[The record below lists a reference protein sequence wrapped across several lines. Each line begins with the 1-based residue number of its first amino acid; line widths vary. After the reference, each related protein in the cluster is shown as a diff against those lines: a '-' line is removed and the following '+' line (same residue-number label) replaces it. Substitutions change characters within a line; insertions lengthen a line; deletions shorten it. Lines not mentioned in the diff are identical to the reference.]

1 MNKTKN
7 IVLSSLFLALAMI
20 LPFLTGQIPEI
31 GSMLC
36 PLHIPALLVGYFC
49 GWQYGLIVGAMSPIL
64 RSILFSMPPMMAAIP
79 MAFEIAAYGAISGLL
94 YNILPKKKINI
105 YVSLIIAMIIGRGVW
120 GIVKLAM
127 VGFNISQFGWPMFI
141 SGAFISA
148 IPGIILQLVLIP
160 VLVLTI
166 KKN

>member
-36 PLHIPALLVGYFC
+36 PLHIPALLAGYFC
-49 GWQYGLIVGAMSPIL
+49 GWQYGLIVGAMSPLL
-64 RSILFSMPPMMAAIP
+64 RSILFSMPPM
-79 MAFEIAAYGAISGLL
+79 ISGLL

>member
-36 PLHIPALLVGYFC
+36 PLHIPALLAGYFC

-79 MAFEIAAYGAISGLL
+79 MAFEIATYGAISGLL

-160 VLVLTI
+160 ILVLTL

>member
-36 PLHIPALLVGYFC
+36 PLHIPALLTGYFC
-49 GWQYGLIVGAMSPIL
+49 GWQYGLIVGAMSPLL

-166 KKN
+166 KKD

>member
-1 MNKTKN
+1 
-7 IVLSSLFLALAMI
+7 
-20 LPFLTGQIPEI
+20 
-31 GSMLC
+31 
-36 PLHIPALLVGYFC
+36 
-49 GWQYGLIVGAMSPIL
+49 
-64 RSILFSMPPMMAAIP
+64 MPPMMAAIP

-105 YVSLIIAMIIGRGVW
+105 YVSLIIAMIAGRGVW